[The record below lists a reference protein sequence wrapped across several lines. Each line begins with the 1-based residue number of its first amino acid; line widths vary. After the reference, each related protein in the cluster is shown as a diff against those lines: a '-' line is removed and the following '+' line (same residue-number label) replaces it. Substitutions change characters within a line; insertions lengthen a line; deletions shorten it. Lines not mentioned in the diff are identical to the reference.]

1 MDEKRSWSV
10 RQKSIKELCLFL
22 SLLKSGIS
30 VDRIRRAQGKGEN
43 FSSPVCWCMVV
54 VCVCMD
60 KQTRVVREM
69 GRVWSGFKACLKA
82 DMPVV
87 LVVATC
93 QWSKE

>member
-1 MDEKRSWSV
+1 MDEKMSWSV

-54 VCVCMD
+54 VCVHGQAD
-60 KQTRVVREM
+60 K
-69 GRVWSGFKACLKA
+69 S
-82 DMPVV
+82 
-87 LVVATC
+87 
-93 QWSKE
+93 SKRNGQGMEWF